1 MSQLLDPT
9 FTVVL
14 PSNVV
19 LRDHEPALS
28 REIHIP
34 VFGPRDVEIVVS
46 CRPRY
51 ARRAFKPSGFF
62 QDPADSQTP
71 IGFIVYKTEYAVSF
85 VDIIVFVLSSLLFF
99 SSVTRT
105 HRQFGYVLLQHA
117 GCATLI
123 HALVSVV

>member
-34 VFGPRDVEIVVS
+34 VFGPRDVEIV
-46 CRPRY
+46 
-51 ARRAFKPSGFF
+51 PSGFF

-71 IGFIVYKTEYAVSF
+71 IGFIVYKTEYARDQDASTVWIQAVRKEVTSAQQRHEK
-85 VDIIVFVLSSLLFF
+85 LLIQI
-99 SSVTRT
+99 S
-105 HRQFGYVLLQHA
+105 
-117 GCATLI
+117 
-123 HALVSVV
+123 